1 MEKKIIVKITP
12 AAVLLAVLVF
22 LAALFL
28 TRGDHR
34 DKQALTIQDTPVI
47 ITKIRSLGE
56 LTTACYYD
64 EMVLSRTKPNALSST
79 ALGSLAEGLGKD
91 VDDHLVLI
99 AKGTVRAGVDL
110 MDMTEEDV
118 RFVGDTAFIRLPAP
132 QYLDVIVNPSDFE
145 VFAETGKWTHDTRRS
160 NEPAVH
166 GPAAAPDGRGPLWPE
181 VQGLCR
187 RHGCRDRPSRRLGLH
202 LHPLRPPRLLHPHAP
217 ACRVNLPFPG
227 SGHRQK
233 NLFRIFV

>member
-12 AAVLLAVLVF
+12 AAVLLAVLLL

-28 TRGDHR
+28 TRGDRR

-64 EMVLSRTKPNALSST
+64 EMVLSQTKQNAFSSS
-79 ALGSLAEGLGKD
+79 ALGSLAREGLGKD

-110 MDMTEEDV
+110 MEMTEQDI
-118 RFVGDTAFIRLPAP
+118 RFVGDTAYIRLPAP
-132 QYLDVIVNPSDFE
+132 KYLDVIVNPSDFE
-145 VFAETGKWTHDTRRS
+145 VFAETGKWTH
-160 NEPAVH
+160 E
-166 GPAAAPDGRGPLWPE
+166 E
-181 VQGLCR
+181 VTSLQSTAR
-187 RHGCRDRPSRRLGLH
+187 Q
-202 LHPLRPPRLLHPHAP
+202 RLLMGADHYGLKSKAYVGAMDAVTDLLAASGYTYIRFDH
-217 ACRVNLPFPG
+217 PG
-227 SGHRQK
+227 SYIRMP
-233 NLFRIFV
+233 LPAE